1 MTEKSTTTTNGI
13 AAPKPS
19 ISEWVAN
26 AIADTGCRIVFG
38 GHGGAVVPL
47 VNAVCAHPQLT
58 WVCARNEH
66 DAATMAAAHAKL
78 TGGLGV
84 VIATSGPGATNL
96 VTGLMEAQ
104 MDKVALLAITG
115 MKPTAQLGYAEFQD
129 VCQSRLFS
137 GAGIEWSKDAASA
150 DGVIPLLRDAVSTAL
165 TRRTCAHLAIPVDI
179 QAAPSPLHF
188 KHFCASHAGFRAR
201 PAHVDSEV
209 LDEAA
214 ATLVGRT
221 ASSTRNIIAVGL
233 RGCYSDNEDDD
244 MGAAILEL
252 AEALSAPV
260 LTRLDAKGVVDE
272 LHPLSF
278 GVVGVHGK
286 PGMETAATLISSSDR
301 VVCIGVDDETLLL
314 CNLAGLQIRKVI
326 EIEPDAFGLSTRF
339 DAEHSLVGN
348 VADVCRQ
355 LALRVEILTA
365 KRNKKAA
372 ISESMRISS
381 SNLSNSAIDSSHGNF
396 DYMTFKNPMAKM
408 VTTPTLQRSLSIPN
422 VDDIAKDAGKLWET
436 FHRRNWSNIS
446 ATQAGLK
453 YQTDLAGISP
463 HFCHPALVMGAI
475 SRARRNLDTDPASRD
490 ATICVDVGDVTL
502 WASLSLSLQGGSR
515 TLYSERLG
523 TMGYALNAGVAA
535 VLARPAPA
543 GAVVLAGDGGFQ
555 MSLQELATF
564 QQMRRPGDK
573 LLCVVFDNQYLG
585 RVAFGFNNA
594 KGCEMIGPDYVAL
607 AKAYGGDG
615 IRLDK
620 STDAEEV
627 VQKAMSADGLF
638 MIHVCVD
645 PEVKA
650 DMAAFK
656 DNSLTVMNSG

>member
-286 PGMETAATLISSSDR
+286 PGMETAATLISSADR

-422 VDDIAKDAGKLWET
+422 VDDIAKDVGKLWET
-436 FHRRNWSNIS
+436 FHRRNVS
-446 ATQAGLK
+446 AEYSLMTRRYAQD
-453 YQTDLAGISP
+453 T
-463 HFCHPALVMGAI
+463 CH
-475 SRARRNLDTDPASRD
+475 
-490 ATICVDVGDVTL
+490 
-502 WASLSLSLQGGSR
+502 
-515 TLYSERLG
+515 
-523 TMGYALNAGVAA
+523 
-535 VLARPAPA
+535 
-543 GAVVLAGDGGFQ
+543 
-555 MSLQELATF
+555 
-564 QQMRRPGDK
+564 
-573 LLCVVFDNQYLG
+573 
-585 RVAFGFNNA
+585 
-594 KGCEMIGPDYVAL
+594 
-607 AKAYGGDG
+607 
-615 IRLDK
+615 
-620 STDAEEV
+620 
-627 VQKAMSADGLF
+627 
-638 MIHVCVD
+638 
-645 PEVKA
+645 
-650 DMAAFK
+650 
-656 DNSLTVMNSG
+656 